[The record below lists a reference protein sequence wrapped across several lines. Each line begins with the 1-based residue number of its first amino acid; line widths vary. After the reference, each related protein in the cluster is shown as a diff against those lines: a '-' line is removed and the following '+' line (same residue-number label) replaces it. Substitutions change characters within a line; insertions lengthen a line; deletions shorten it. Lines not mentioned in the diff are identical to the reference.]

1 MNDFLQKRLQELE
14 NSEQGQCWYI
24 VKQQTDFSKL
34 CYLVSFLDDYKKTEK
49 KQNLESYISEKI
61 SEINAQKGLGIAD
74 NYRTLLVASYF
85 GLINKAAAKGLSYV
99 DADISQA
106 FYEIKNRCDGDFDN
120 YNLYKD
126 LAQRQIEKMY
136 IATPAD
142 DYYETT
148 KKKFRL
154 FPIPLLYKI
163 LLEIG
168 RTTTKY
174 SISISEFEYLVVTTE
189 RYEDYLSTLL
199 FIRLFREEPENENI
213 FSEKLAA
220 KFDNRI
226 KQVIRQLECLDVN
239 AREIVLK
246 ENYIEEVSKK
256 ITYFENHS
264 RFIPYD
270 KIISFQ
276 CSTQSLWP
284 SEKEIYKEEKMP
296 NITDSTT
303 NFTDPEQI
311 IFYGVPGSGKSHTIK
326 EKLKNEYNITEG
338 NEDLQV
344 MRTVFHPEYTN
355 ADFIGQILPRITE
368 GKTEFEFKPGPFTK
382 ILKRAMCDPLKRYVL
397 VVEEINRGNA
407 AAIFGD
413 LFQLLDR
420 IEDEEEKTSYDGGVN
435 HFGKGWSDYFVMNS
449 EINNFIRDSRD
460 DFDGKAVNIS
470 GIHFSANT
478 GIRLPPNLSILATM
492 NTSDQN
498 VFTLDNAFQRRF
510 EKILIRNEFYV
521 TNITDENL
529 KKQIENQRDANIE
542 TTNCTWGT
550 FQVKINERISETAQE
565 MGLSSMEDKRL
576 GCWFV
581 KNKNGIITREQFAG
595 NVLKYLWDDAFKF
608 NRSSIFS
615 EEFNNFEELS
625 KAFLV
630 ENKGLS
636 IFTIPFNE
644 E

>member
-1 MNDFLQKRLQELE
+1 MGDPIARVQNPYPKNIVEFVKSLPKEKMSYEKFKSYMDNCKWGGDAFFKTYYQLCCQVGLYYIDEKKFFHPRFHKDISEIEAEEYLIRWFSRYYIPNPYTKGFQNLDKPIVVDYTIYECLR
-14 NSEQGQCWYI
+14 NSEKKSIEDVFFEVFREKIGNPDI
-24 VKQQTDFSKL
+24 LINAINNFSKL
-34 CYLVSFLDDYKKTEK
+34 VKVENGNCYIKGDLINMVVDNSRDDKKAFFDTFNETSITDDEGLKTLMEK
-49 KQNLESYISEKI
+49 ASSYI
-61 SEINAQKGLGIAD
+61 N
-74 NYRTLLVASYF
+74 
-85 GLINKAAAKGLSYV
+85 
-99 DADISQA
+99 
-106 FYEIKNRCDGDFDN
+106 
-120 YNLYKD
+120 
-126 LAQRQIEKMY
+126 
-136 IATPAD
+136 
-142 DYYETT
+142 
-148 KKKFRL
+148 
-154 FPIPLLYKI
+154 
-163 LLEIG
+163 
-168 RTTTKY
+168 
-174 SISISEFEYLVVTTE
+174 
-189 RYEDYLSTLL
+189 
-199 FIRLFREEPENENI
+199 
-213 FSEKLAA
+213 
-220 KFDNRI
+220 
-226 KQVIRQLECLDVN
+226 
-239 AREIVLK
+239 
-246 ENYIEEVSKK
+246 
-256 ITYFENHS
+256 
-264 RFIPYD
+264 
-270 KIISFQ
+270 
-276 CSTQSLWP
+276 
-284 SEKEIYKEEKMP
+284 
-296 NITDSTT
+296 
-303 NFTDPEQI
+303 PEQI

-581 KNKNGIITREQFAG
+581 KNKNGIITKEQFAG

-630 ENKGLS
+630 ENKELS